1 MLNVSFFYHFYRW
14 VTDYGLAMTYFGA
27 NCVYILF
34 IATSLSKV
42 VNHELD
48 VMWDVRVYIAIVI
61 VPCIVLGEIR
71 KLKYLVPF
79 SAIANLCLLTAFGIT
94 VYFIVTGPMEIQER
108 PSFSSWGQL
117 PLFFR

>member
-1 MLNVSFFYHFYRW
+1 
-14 VTDYGLAMTYFGA
+14 MTYLGA

-42 VNHELD
+42 VNYGLG
-48 VMWDVRVYIAIVI
+48 VNWDVRFYIAIVF
-61 VPCIVLGEIR
+61 VPCIILGEIR

-79 SAIANLCLLTAFGIT
+79 SAIATLCLLMAFGIT
-94 VYFIVTGPMEIQER
+94 FYFIITGPLEIRER